1 MPTPAQRL
9 IYAVRTGNYQR
20 LGELL
25 RAEGAAAELSKAY
38 RTALHA
44 AAEEGDL
51 EAARMLLEAGAD
63 VNARMDDG
71 RTPLHCAAGY
81 GKPIDL
87 MDRDLDRRDCCAR
100 SRHRPVSKEV
110 AKVISDLMK
119 GIPSTTKNMNM
130 STPMTK

>member
-71 RTPLHCAAGY
+71 
-81 GKPIDL
+81 KPQWPKYCGN
-87 MDRDLDRRDCCAR
+87 MARDYRGQG
-100 SRHRPVSKEV
+100 S
-110 AKVISDLMK
+110 
-119 GIPSTTKNMNM
+119 STIWREMVRETKCFG
-130 STPMTK
+130 